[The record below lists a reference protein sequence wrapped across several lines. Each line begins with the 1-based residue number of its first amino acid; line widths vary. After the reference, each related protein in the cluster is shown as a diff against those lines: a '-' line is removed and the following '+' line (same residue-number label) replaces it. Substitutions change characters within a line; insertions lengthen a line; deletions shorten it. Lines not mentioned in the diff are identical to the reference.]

1 MMGRKLFLM
10 PSKTIKNINISID
23 DDDDEDDNDDVFELT
38 STPKSLTWILQEDLP
53 PLRITQW
60 QG

>member
-10 PSKTIKNINISID
+10 PSKTIKNINISI

-53 PLRITQW
+53 PLRITQ
-60 QG
+60 